1 MSCNVK
7 TKLYNCLLSYPIVTL
22 RITSALF
29 ADTNHTKACCIAACL
44 FSEVIFMG
52 KKKFK
57 EKKQPAPV
65 LTGHDERAERRS
77 SDRREFERESD
88 APDGVT
94 GNWS

>member
-1 MSCNVK
+1 MLVVLADC
-7 TKLYNCLLSYPIVTL
+7 P
-22 RITSALF
+22 RITSLLSAN
-29 ADTNHTKACCIAACL
+29 TNPTEACCITACAL
-44 FSEVIFMG
+44 FSEVFIMG

-77 SDRREFERESD
+77 ADRREFERESD